1 MRTSLVV
8 LGGGPGGYAAA
19 FLAAD
24 QGHDVVL
31 VDAEKQLGGT
41 CLLRGCIPSKSLLHL
56 ARVMGEVDEL
66 AENWGVDYGSPRID
80 LQKIRNHQ
88 QELIT
93 RLSGGL
99 QQLAKRRQ
107 VRVVQARGRFQDSHT
122 IQLESEDESLGDD
135 RSLSFDHCILAT
147 GSRPACPPSLA
158 IDSPRVM
165 DSRSALELA
174 EIPERLLV
182 IGGGYIGLELGTV
195 YARLG
200 SQVSVAELTDGLLP
214 GVDRDLVKVL
224 QRQLESLFTDP
235 LMLETRVDAIE
246 DTGSHLKVSMTGPDG
261 LLEEQFDRVL
271 IAVGRTPASTDLG
284 LENTQVAVN
293 EQGFV
298 VTDDQQ
304 RTGDAAILAIG
315 DVSGE
320 PMLAH
325 HASCQAK
332 VAVRTLQGSEKE
344 SATPLV
350 PAIVFTDPEIAW
362 VGLTQTAARQQQ
374 RKVRPAVYPWAASG
388 RAQALGRTD
397 GLTRWLVDPET
408 DQLVG
413 CGIVGA
419 GAGDL
424 IAEAVLA
431 IQRGCQVH
439 DVAEL
444 IHPHPTLSETL
455 GGAAEVYLG
464 TATEVYKPRR

>member
-1 MRTSLVV
+1 
-8 LGGGPGGYAAA
+8 
-19 FLAAD
+19 
-24 QGHDVVL
+24 
-31 VDAEKQLGGT
+31 
-41 CLLRGCIPSKSLLHL
+41 
-56 ARVMGEVDEL
+56 
-66 AENWGVDYGSPRID
+66 
-80 LQKIRNHQ
+80 
-88 QELIT
+88 
-93 RLSGGL
+93 
-99 QQLAKRRQ
+99 
-107 VRVVQARGRFQDSHT
+107 
-122 IQLESEDESLGDD
+122 
-135 RSLSFDHCILAT
+135 
-147 GSRPACPPSLA
+147 
-158 IDSPRVM
+158 
-165 DSRSALELA
+165 
-174 EIPERLLV
+174 
-182 IGGGYIGLELGTV
+182 
-195 YARLG
+195 
-200 SQVSVAELTDGLLP
+200 
-214 GVDRDLVKVL
+214 
-224 QRQLESLFTDP
+224 
-235 LMLETRVDAIE
+235 
-246 DTGSHLKVSMTGPDG
+246 MTGPAG
-261 LLEEQFDRVL
+261 PFEQQFDRVL

-284 LENTQVAVN
+284 LENTQVIVN
-293 EQGFV
+293 AQGFI

-332 VAVRTLQGSEKE
+332 VAVRTLQGDDKE
-344 SATPLV
+344 SAATLV

>member
-107 VRVVQARGRFQDSHT
+107 VRVIQARGRFQDSHT